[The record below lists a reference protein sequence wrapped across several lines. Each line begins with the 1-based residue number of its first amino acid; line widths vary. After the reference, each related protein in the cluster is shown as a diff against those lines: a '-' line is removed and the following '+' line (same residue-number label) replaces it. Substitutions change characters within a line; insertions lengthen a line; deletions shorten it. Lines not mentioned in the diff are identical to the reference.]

1 MTGMSRRKVIALILA
16 TLLPV
21 ASIAL
26 MLWSYHD
33 RADAATNVKAAVVNL
48 DEMATIGE
56 GEDAQPFPG
65 GRLLTAGLTTNEDV
79 LTWDI
84 VSQSTARDGL
94 ESGDYA
100 AIITIPKEFSA
111 SVVGVLN
118 NSPASSH
125 HG

>member
-48 DEMATIGE
+48 DEMATIGKARTLNHSPVVVSSPQDSPPTKTFSR
-56 GEDAQPFPG
+56 GILFP
-65 GRLLTAGLTTNEDV
+65 
-79 LTWDI
+79 
-84 VSQSTARDGL
+84 
-94 ESGDYA
+94 
-100 AIITIPKEFSA
+100 
-111 SVVGVLN
+111 
-118 NSPASSH
+118 SPQRAT
-125 HG
+125 G